1 MCIYGLLHMMLLFI
15 KKKITYI
22 YKIYKY
28 VYDSYICVPVCIG
41 NVYRKRHIAV
51 FFLCIL
57 YLQKALNQMDKI
69 LAL

>member
-51 FFLCIL
+51 FFPLYFIL
-57 YLQKALNQMDKI
+57 TESIESNG
-69 LAL
+69 